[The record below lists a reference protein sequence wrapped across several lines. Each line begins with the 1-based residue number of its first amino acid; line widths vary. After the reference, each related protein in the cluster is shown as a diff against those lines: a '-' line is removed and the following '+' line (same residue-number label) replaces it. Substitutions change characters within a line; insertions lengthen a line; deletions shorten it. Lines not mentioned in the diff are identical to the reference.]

1 MIPAIEGV
9 LLNIVVIKSMTIH
22 IMNIS
27 DEMTIKM
34 TTARCRN
41 FLISK
46 TLQCFA
52 KCSKILLVFNN
63 SIFCFIS
70 TDKELINSY
79 GFEEFIETRISG
91 H

>member
-1 MIPAIEGV
+1 MIPARESV

-27 DEMTIKM
+27 DELTIKM

-52 KCSKILLVFNN
+52 KCSKEVLVFNN

-70 TDKELINSY
+70 TDRKLINGY
-79 GFEEFIETRISG
+79 GFEEFIEIFYL
-91 H
+91 